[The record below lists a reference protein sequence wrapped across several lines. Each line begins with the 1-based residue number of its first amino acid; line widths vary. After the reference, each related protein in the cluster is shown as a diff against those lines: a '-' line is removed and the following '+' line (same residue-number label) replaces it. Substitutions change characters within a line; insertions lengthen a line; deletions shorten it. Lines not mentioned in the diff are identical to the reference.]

1 MTRRPGMTMPEV
13 LVAIFV
19 VAIGLVSVMAMF
31 PFGAKQMSDALISDR
46 SASHAVAT
54 DGLVRSY
61 WREKV
66 AENNGNGEPFWDA
79 LDNPDTG
86 AYVHSATGTP
96 STPRLPKPGANEP
109 SYPVFLDSM
118 GEVGRGS
125 TNKYWVGDGT
135 RTTPSFVPRRNMRLV
150 LESPNPASLALR
162 LWSQADGFSWDDDSV
177 PKPGVDMRE
186 LRYNSLAVIQRP
198 TNRDRFGATLKVVVF
213 INRRH
218 QFYPTGSEVVF
229 PNATFP
235 SLLRFTPGS
244 TQLSLPVMAATD
256 IRKGSWIMDG
266 TVNPP
271 AAPSIRHAN
280 FYRVVSAIED
290 GAGRVD
296 IELHTAI
303 KRIDGQTTAYDG
315 TAVVLAGVA
324 EVFERPVLT
333 GNHNP

>member
-46 SASHAVAT
+46 SASHALST

-66 AENNGNGEPFWDA
+66 VENNGNGEPFWDA
-79 LDNPDTG
+79 LDNPG
-86 AYVHSATGTP
+86 GGLAAASPMSSA
-96 STPRLPKPGANEP
+96 A
-109 SYPVFLDSM
+109 SYPVFLDPM
-118 GEVGRGS
+118 GVFRTS
-125 TNKYWVGDGT
+125 SSSAAWVGDAA
-135 RTTPSFVPRRNMRLV
+135 TPTLVPRRSMRLV
-150 LESPNPASLALR
+150 TESSAPARQALR
-162 LWSQADGFSWDDDSV
+162 LWSQADGFSWDDDSQ

-198 TNRDRFGATLKVVVF
+198 TNRDRYGATLKIVVF

-218 QFYPTGSEVVF
+218 QFYPTGSEVAYGV
-229 PNATFP
+229 TFV
-235 SLLRFTPGS
+235 PGS
-244 TQLSLPVMAATD
+244 TQLTLPATAD
-256 IRKGSWIMDG
+256 VRKGSWIMDG

-280 FYRVVSAIED
+280 FYRVVSAVENTPGTYD
-290 GAGRVD
+290 V
-296 IELHTAI
+296 ELHTAI
-303 KRIDGQTTAYDG
+303 KRIDGQTSAYGG

>member
-66 AENNGNGEPFWDA
+66 AENNGNSEPFWDA
-79 LDNPDTG
+79 LDNPDT
-86 AYVHSATGTP
+86 TGYFHPGTN
-96 STPRLPKPGANEP
+96 STNRLPQSKANEP

-135 RTTPSFVPRRNMRLV
+135 RTPPSFVPRRNMRLV

-177 PKPGVDMRE
+177 PKLGVDMRE

-198 TNRDRFGATLKVVVF
+198 TNRDRYGATLKVVVF

-218 QFYPTGSEVVF
+218 QFYPTGSEVAIG
-229 PNATFP
+229 ATFV
-235 SLLRFTPGS
+235 PGS
-244 TQLSLPVMAATD
+244 TQLSLPVTPNTD

-266 TVNPP
+266 TVAQAEIRPSTNPKTYTWV
-271 AAPSIRHAN
+271 RHAN

-315 TAVVLAGVA
+315 TAVVMAGVA
-324 EVFERPVLT
+324 EVFDRPVLT